1 MMPAAIASPNPGPPP
16 LKLVRPEEMEVPLQD
31 AGLTVIDRT
40 GVFYNVLADRWD
52 LSRDMDVNYMFV
64 TRREHMS

>member
-1 MMPAAIASPNPGPPP
+1 M
-16 LKLVRPEEMEVPLQD
+16 RD
-31 AGLTVIDRT
+31 AGLTVVDRT

-64 TRREHMS
+64 TRREQMS